1 MLLIQNGALVTEQG
15 VAYADL
21 GVEGSKIARL
31 CARIDPQPGDEVLDA
46 TGLLVF
52 PGFIDGH
59 THFDMDNGIT
69 VTADDFATG
78 TRAALIGGTTTVVDF
93 ATQDRGDTL
102 AHALKAWHAKAYG
115 RCSCNYAFH
124 MAITDWNERTRSEI
138 EEMFRAGIS
147 SFKLYLAYDAL
158 RVSDES
164 VFDILTLM
172 KRLGG
177 VVGVHCENGD
187 LVNAG
192 VKREKAAGR
201 LSPASHPASR
211 PTVVE
216 AEAIRR
222 LLAIARLADCAVN
235 IVHLSSAAGLEEV
248 RRARADG
255 QRVFVETCPQ
265 YLLLTDE
272 RYQEPD
278 FAGAKYVCS
287 PPLRAARDRAAL
299 TRAMLGGEIDTIAT
313 DHCSYTLAQKAI
325 GKNDFSRIPNGLPGV
340 EHRPEAFYAA
350 FVDTGLLSAAQ
361 MCRLLAINP
370 SRQFG
375 MYPKKG
381 VLCPGSDAD
390 IVLWDCAA
398 RGSIRASDQLQNTD
412 YTPYEG
418 MKLAGRPRHVLL
430 NGEVAVRD
438 GGIVLE
444 NAGRYVARNPVEV

>member
-1 MLLIQNGALVTEQG
+1 
-15 VAYADL
+15 
-21 GVEGSKIARL
+21 
-31 CARIDPQPGDEVLDA
+31 
-46 TGLLVF
+46 
-52 PGFIDGH
+52 
-59 THFDMDNGIT
+59 
-69 VTADDFATG
+69 
-78 TRAALIGGTTTVVDF
+78 
-93 ATQDRGDTL
+93 
-102 AHALKAWHAKAYG
+102 
-115 RCSCNYAFH
+115 
-124 MAITDWNERTRSEI
+124 
-138 EEMFRAGIS
+138 
-147 SFKLYLAYDAL
+147 
-158 RVSDES
+158 
-164 VFDILTLM
+164 
-172 KRLGG
+172 
-177 VVGVHCENGD
+177 
-187 LVNAG
+187 
-192 VKREKAAGR
+192 
-201 LSPASHPASR
+201 
-211 PTVVE
+211 
-216 AEAIRR
+216 
-222 LLAIARLADCAVN
+222 
-235 IVHLSSAAGLEEV
+235 
-248 RRARADG
+248 
-255 QRVFVETCPQ
+255 
-265 YLLLTDE
+265 
-272 RYQEPD
+272 
-278 FAGAKYVCS
+278 
-287 PPLRAARDRAAL
+287 
-299 TRAMLGGEIDTIAT
+299 MLGGEIDTIAT